1 MASDNERGHIF
12 TERLL
17 SLRGEKTTMFMGS
30 SSMRNIIEKLE
41 TILQDRKTKDPK
53 DSYVSSLYSKGNQD
67 ICDKITEEA
76 SELVD
81 ATKDGKAQVVHETAD
96 LLFHVLVLLASLDI
110 KYATIL
116 DELTRRFGT
125 SGIEEKNNRKK

>member
-1 MASDNERGHIF
+1 MND
-12 TERLL
+12 
-17 SLRGEKTTMFMGS
+17 
-30 SSMRNIIEKLE
+30 IIEKLE
-41 TILQDRKTKDPK
+41 TILQDRKTEAPR
-53 DSYVSSLYSKGNQD
+53 DSYVSSLYSKGKQD

-116 DELTRRFGT
+116 DELTKRFGT

>member
-1 MASDNERGHIF
+1 MND
-12 TERLL
+12 
-17 SLRGEKTTMFMGS
+17 
-30 SSMRNIIEKLE
+30 IIEKLE
-41 TILQDRKTKDPK
+41 VILQNRKTEDSRN
-53 DSYVSSLYSKGNQD
+53 SYVSSLYSKGNQD

-81 ATKDGKAQVVHETAD
+81 ATEDGKAQVVHETAD

-116 DELTRRFGT
+116 DELTKRFGT

>member
-1 MASDNERGHIF
+1 MND
-12 TERLL
+12 
-17 SLRGEKTTMFMGS
+17 
-30 SSMRNIIEKLE
+30 IIEKLE

-53 DSYVSSLYSKGNQD
+53 DSYVSSLYSKGNQH
-67 ICDKITEEA
+67 IRDKITEEA
-76 SELVD
+76 GELVD
-81 ATKDGKAQVVHETAD
+81 ATEDSKAQVVHETAD

-116 DELTRRFGT
+116 DELTKRFGI

>member
-1 MASDNERGHIF
+1 MND
-12 TERLL
+12 
-17 SLRGEKTTMFMGS
+17 
-30 SSMRNIIEKLE
+30 IIEKLE
-41 TILQDRKTKDPK
+41 AILQNRKAENSK
-53 DSYVSSLYSKGNQD
+53 DSYVSSLYSKGNKD

-116 DELTRRFGT
+116 DELTKRFGT

>member
-1 MASDNERGHIF
+1 MIK
-12 TERLL
+12 LL
-17 SLRGEKTTMFMGS
+17 RRPG
-30 SSMRNIIEKLE
+30 
-41 TILQDRKTKDPK
+41 
-53 DSYVSSLYSKGNQD
+53 
-67 ICDKITEEA
+67 
-76 SELVD
+76 ELVD

-116 DELTRRFGT
+116 DELTKRFGI

>member
-1 MASDNERGHIF
+1 MND
-12 TERLL
+12 
-17 SLRGEKTTMFMGS
+17 
-30 SSMRNIIEKLE
+30 IIEKLE
-41 TILQDRKTKDPK
+41 TILQKRKTEDPK
-53 DSYVSSLYSKGNQD
+53 DSYVSNLYSEGNQH

-76 SELVD
+76 GELVD
-81 ATKDGKAQVVHETAD
+81 ATEDSKAQVVHETAD

-116 DELTRRFGT
+116 DELTKRFGI

>member
-1 MASDNERGHIF
+1 MSD
-12 TERLL
+12 
-17 SLRGEKTTMFMGS
+17 
-30 SSMRNIIEKLE
+30 IIEKLE
-41 TILQDRKTKDPK
+41 VILQNRKTEDPR
-53 DSYVSSLYSKGNQD
+53 DSYVSSLYSKGNQH

-76 SELVD
+76 GELVE
-81 ATKDGKAQVVHETAD
+81 ATEDSKAQVIHETAD

-116 DELTRRFGT
+116 DELTKRFGI